1 MNGPASR
8 YVRQER
14 LPQIGPE
21 GQRRLRTGRV
31 ALVGLG
37 ALGCTAADLLARAGV
52 GHLILIDRDLVEWTN
67 LQRQSLYTEADAV
80 AGRPKV
86 EAAAARLA
94 VVNSE
99 VELAPLAL
107 DLTPRNAAQILD
119 GADAVVDGT
128 DNFPT
133 RYLINDWAVRA
144 RRPFVYAGAIASYG
158 LTGAIVPGAA
168 CLRCTWPEPPAAA
181 DSPTCRGAGVLGPA
195 VAAIAALAAAETI
208 KLLAGRAEA
217 VFPGYRYLDVWSGEM
232 RALRARRD
240 PDCPCCG
247 GGRYEWLEGTRAGLP
262 AELVCGGD
270 AVQLPPGG
278 TAPDLQALERRL
290 AGTVAELRRGAHT
303 LRFRCE
309 DLEVVLFADGR
320 VLVRGTEEPAR
331 ARSIVAR
338 TLGA

>member
-8 YVRQER
+8 YLRQER

-21 GQRRLRTGRV
+21 GQRRLRAGRV

-52 GHLILIDRDLVEWTN
+52 GRLVLIDRDLVEWTN
-67 LQRQSLYTEADAV
+67 LQRQSLYSEADA
-80 AGRPKV
+80 AAARPKV

-94 VVNSE
+94 AVNGE
-99 VELAPLAL
+99 VELVPLAV
-107 DLTPRNAAQILD
+107 DLGPRNVAQALD
-119 GADAVVDGT
+119 GADVVVDGT

-144 RRPFVYAGAIASYG
+144 RRPFVYAGAVASYG
-158 LTGAIVPGAA
+158 LTGAILPGAA

-181 DSPTCRGAGVLGPA
+181 DTPTCRSAGVLGPV
-195 VAAIAALAAAETI
+195 VAAIAALAAAEAI
-208 KLLAGRAEA
+208 KILAGRADA

-232 RALRARRD
+232 RSLRDRRD
-240 PDCPCCG
+240 PECPCCG
-247 GGRYEWLEGTRAGLP
+247 HGRYEWLDGGRAGPP
-262 AELVCGGD
+262 AELVCGGG
-270 AVQLPPGG
+270 AVQLPPAG
-278 TAPDLQALERRL
+278 TAPDLEALERRL
-290 AGTVAELRRGAHT
+290 AGTVADLRRGAQT
-303 LRFRCE
+303 LRFGCE
-309 DLEVVLFADGR
+309 ELEIVLFADGR